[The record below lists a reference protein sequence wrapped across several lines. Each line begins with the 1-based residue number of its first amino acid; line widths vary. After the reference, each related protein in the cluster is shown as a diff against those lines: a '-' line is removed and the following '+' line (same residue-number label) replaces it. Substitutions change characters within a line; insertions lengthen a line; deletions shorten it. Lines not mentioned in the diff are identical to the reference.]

1 MRDFDSEHIE
11 ALSAMCDYA
20 VAALEFIR
28 NRVHEDAS
36 AMKLSDQISRAKMLI
51 EEIECNACL

>member
-1 MRDFDSEHIE
+1 MLYFDSEQIDD
-11 ALSAMCDYA
+11 LRAMCDCA

-28 NRVHEDAS
+28 SHVHEDAVT
-36 AMKLSDQISRAKMLI
+36 KLSDQISRAKMLI